1 MGEQL
6 TEKLGLPDEGASSGG
21 WAGTP
26 PSSLSGIAGWSAA
39 LLTRGRGTRSALP
52 RAPAAPVPRGHRR
65 AVVLYLKRERG
76 HVKAL
81 CQCPARSW

>member
-39 LLTRGRGTRSALP
+39 LLTRERGRGTRSALP

-65 AVVLYLKRERG
+65 AVVLGSGDKDNAGEGLQG
-76 HVKAL
+76 TLNV
-81 CQCPARSW
+81 